1 MRAFGESF
9 TAPPWPV
16 HHRAPLRLDMEKDP
30 AGWCSWANSSP
41 QMRAYH
47 DDEWGIPTTD
57 DRHLFEKVC
66 LEAFQCGLSW
76 STILARRDRLR
87 EVFANF
93 DIDELVSFTEVDV
106 ERLVADPTIIRH
118 RKKIEAVL
126 TNARACRRL
135 IDQEESF
142 GRYLW
147 SFASTSSS
155 ASPTGSLQSTS
166 AESRELS
173 KDLKRRG
180 WTFVGPTT
188 MYALMQSVGMVND
201 HDHSCPSRQRVERV
215 RAAFVRFHQAR
226 N

>member
-1 MRAFGESF
+1 MVMGLS
-9 TAPPWPV
+9 
-16 HHRAPLRLDMEKDP
+16 
-30 AGWCSWANSSP
+30 GWCSWANSSP

-47 DDEWGIPTTD
+47 DDEWGMPTAD
-57 DRHLFEKVC
+57 DRRLFEKVC

-76 STILARRDRLR
+76 STVLTRRERLR

-93 DIDELVSFTEVDV
+93 DIAALDSFTSADV

-135 IDQEESF
+135 IDQEESL

-155 ASPTGSLQSTS
+155 ASPTGSPQSTS
-166 AESRELS
+166 AGSIELS

-201 HDHSCPSRQRVERV
+201 HDHSCPSRQKVEQV
-215 RAAFVRFHQAR
+215 RADFLQSHRAR

>member
-1 MRAFGESF
+1 MNVEP
-9 TAPPWPV
+9 T
-16 HHRAPLRLDMEKDP
+16 
-30 AGWCSWANSSP
+30 GWCSWANSSP

-47 DDEWGIPTTD
+47 DEEWGMPTAD

-76 STILARRDRLR
+76 STVLARRERLR

-93 DIDELVSFTEVDV
+93 AIDELSSLTNFDID
-106 ERLVADPTIIRH
+106 RLVTDPTIIRH

-126 TNARACRRL
+126 TNARACRLL
-135 IDQEESF
+135 IDQEESL

-147 SFASTSSS
+147 SFAPNTSIVSQN
-155 ASPTGSLQSTS
+155 GLLQSTS
-166 AESRELS
+166 AESIELS
-173 KDLKRRG
+173 KDLKLRG

-201 HDHSCPSRQRVERV
+201 HDHACPSRQRVEHA
-215 RAAFVRFHQAR
+215 RAAFAQSHRAG